1 MREKM
6 KIAIT
11 GHTSGLGLSIYN
23 HFNQK
28 PECAVRGISR
38 ATGFDLTTDADEV
51 IQLIKTNKF
60 DYFFNNAYVD
70 GVQSKLLRELS
81 EHTCVIS
88 SGSMAADA
96 VQVKREPYYL
106 NKFDLEH
113 THRLIKKNNKL
124 PMLLLK
130 MGYLED
136 YADRE
141 PVSYETII
149 NAIDFWIKNPRVS
162 MIEFD
167 NINYAKN
174 FPEFNEYLEQQN
186 D

>member
-1 MREKM
+1 MRGKM

-11 GHTSGLGLSIYN
+11 GHTSGLGLSLYN
-23 HFNQK
+23 HFKQK
-28 PECAVRGISR
+28 SDCIVMGISR
-38 ATGFDLTTDADEV
+38 ATGFDLTTDADKVVEFV
-51 IQLIKTNKF
+51 KTNNC
-60 DYFFNNAYVD
+60 DYFFNNAHVVD
-70 GVQSKLLRELS
+70 VQSKLLRELS

-96 VQVKREPYYL
+96 AQVKPEPYYL

-113 THRLIKKNNKL
+113 THRSIKRNNKL

-141 PVSYETII
+141 PVSYATII
-149 NAIDFWIKNPRVS
+149 SAIDFWMQNPRVS

-174 FPEFNEYLEQQN
+174 FPEVNKYLEKQN

>member
-1 MREKM
+1 MDV
-6 KIAIT
+6 IIT

-23 HFNQK
+23 HFKQK
-28 PECAVRGISR
+28 PDCIVGGISR
-38 ATGFDLTTDADEV
+38 TTGFDLATDADKV
-51 IQLIKTNKF
+51 IELVKANKC

-70 GVQSKLLRELS
+70 DVQSKLLRELS
-81 EHTCVIS
+81 QYTCVIS

-96 VQVKREPYYL
+96 AKVKPESYYV
-106 NKFDLEH
+106 NKYDLEH

-130 MGYLED
+130 MGYLEN

-149 NAIDFWIKNPRVS
+149 NAIEFWIQNPRVS

-167 NINYAKN
+167 NINYAQN
-174 FPEFNEYLEQQN
+174 FPEFNKYFEKQN

>member
-1 MREKM
+1 MKEKM

-51 IQLIKTNKF
+51 IQLIKSNNF

-96 VQVKREPYYL
+96 AQVKHEPYYV
-106 NKFDLEH
+106 NKFDLEC
-113 THRLIKKNNKL
+113 THRSIKRNNKL
-124 PMLLLK
+124 TMLFATNPFRSL
-130 MGYLED
+130 GYNSNS
-136 YADRE
+136 A
-141 PVSYETII
+141 
-149 NAIDFWIKNPRVS
+149 
-162 MIEFD
+162 
-167 NINYAKN
+167 
-174 FPEFNEYLEQQN
+174 
-186 D
+186 

>member
-1 MREKM
+1 M

-28 PECAVRGISR
+28 PDCAVRGISR
-38 ATGFDLTTDADEV
+38 ATGFDLTTDADEIV
-51 IQLIKTNKF
+51 QLIKSNKF
-60 DYFFNNAYVD
+60 DYFFNNAHVD
-70 GVQSKLLRELS
+70 DVQSKLLRELS

-96 VQVKREPYYL
+96 AQVKPEPYYL

-130 MGYLED
+130 MGYLEN

-141 PVSYETII
+141 PVSYDTII
-149 NAIDFWIKNPRVS
+149 DAIDFWIKNPRVS

-167 NINYAKN
+167 NINYSKN
-174 FPEFNEYLEQQN
+174 FPEFNKYLVKQN
-186 D
+186 A

>member
-1 MREKM
+1 
-6 KIAIT
+6 
-11 GHTSGLGLSIYN
+11 
-23 HFNQK
+23 
-28 PECAVRGISR
+28 
-38 ATGFDLTTDADEV
+38 
-51 IQLIKTNKF
+51 
-60 DYFFNNAYVD
+60 
-70 GVQSKLLRELS
+70 
-81 EHTCVIS
+81 
-88 SGSMAADA
+88 MAADA
-96 VQVKREPYYL
+96 AQVKPEQYYL

-113 THRLIKKNNKL
+113 THRSIKRNNKL

-141 PVSYETII
+141 PVSYATII
-149 NAIDFWIKNPRVS
+149 SAIDFWMQNPRVS

-174 FPEFNEYLEQQN
+174 FPEVNKYLEKQN

>member
-1 MREKM
+1 MH
-6 KIAIT
+6 IFIT

-23 HFNQK
+23 HFKQK
-28 PECAVRGISR
+28 PDCVVVGISR
-38 ATGFDLTTDADEV
+38 ATGFDLTTDADKVVEMV
-51 IQLIKTNKF
+51 KATKC
-60 DYFFNNAYVD
+60 DYFFNNAHVD
-70 GVQSKLLRELS
+70 DVQSKLLQELS

-96 VQVKREPYYL
+96 AQVKPEPYYL

-130 MGYLED
+130 MGYLEN
-136 YADRE
+136 YVDRE

-149 NAIDFWIKNPRVS
+149 GAIDFWIQNPRVS

-174 FPEFNEYLEQQN
+174 FPEFNKYLEKQN